1 MGDKESAADKEKTLQ
16 DYELAELREMAK
28 PSITTSTPFDHRSL
42 TDETFD
48 SLEVNT
54 STTSSKTSYLNASKG
69 RRNLMTEFSNDEIVR
84 SSLSRHVQFHYLE
97 PWFLLN
103 ERICDW
109 PILHTSA

>member
-28 PSITTSTPFDHRSL
+28 PLITTSTPFDYRSL

-69 RRNLMTEFSNDEIVR
+69 RRNLMTEFSNDEIVA
-84 SSLSRHVQFHYLE
+84 SSPKNHLKQK
-97 PWFLLN
+97 FLP
-103 ERICDW
+103 RR
-109 PILHTSA
+109 LHLLTQTNMINGRLKC